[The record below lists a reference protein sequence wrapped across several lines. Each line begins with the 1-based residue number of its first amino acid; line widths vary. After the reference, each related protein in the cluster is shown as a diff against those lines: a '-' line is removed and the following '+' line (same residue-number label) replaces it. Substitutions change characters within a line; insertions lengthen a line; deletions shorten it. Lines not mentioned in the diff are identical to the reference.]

1 MSLQRNDQPIEEQNQ
16 EQTEPTQSPT
26 TEELQQSLKDLWTQI
41 ESYRAETQEQAAD
54 KYEITLL
61 LSTIYEMCDIQNRF
75 MENIKSELTTTLNVQ
90 NEYKESVRAE
100 VVKILNRTYTQIEL
114 RQDAALNKML
124 EEADKSLNKLIS
136 KTDDCFT
143 NCSFAADTVSKRVTE
158 MKTIGSITDFLLML
172 APLAVIGS
180 FVLKIIEL
188 FS

>member
-1 MSLQRNDQPIEEQNQ
+1 MSLQRNEQPTEEQTQ
-16 EQTEPTQSPT
+16 EQETSTQLPT
-26 TEELQQSLKDLWTQI
+26 TAELQQSLKDLWAQI

-61 LSTIYEMCDIQNRF
+61 LTTVYEMCDIQNCF

-100 VVKILNRTYTQIEL
+100 VGKILNRIYTQIEL

-124 EEADKSLNKLIS
+124 EGADKSLNKLVS
-136 KTDDCFT
+136 KTDECFI
-143 NCSFAADTVSKRVTE
+143 NCNFAVDNVKKQITE
-158 MKTIGSITDFLLML
+158 MKKIESITDFLLML

-188 FS
+188 FG

>member
-16 EQTEPTQSPT
+16 EQTEPTQSQT
-26 TEELQQSLKDLWTQI
+26 TEELQQSLKDLWVQI
-41 ESYRAETQEQAAD
+41 EGYRAQTQEQAAD

-61 LSTIYEMCDIQNRF
+61 LTTIYEMCEIQNRF
-75 MENIKSELTTTLNVQ
+75 MENVESELTTTLNVQ
-90 NEYKESVRAE
+90 NEYKENVRAE
-100 VVKILNRTYTQIEL
+100 VGKILNRTYTQIEL

-124 EEADKSLNKLIS
+124 EEADKSLNKLVS
-136 KTDDCFT
+136 KTDECFI
-143 NCSFAADTVSKRVTE
+143 NCNFAVDNVKKQITE
-158 MKTIGSITDFLLML
+158 MKKIDSITDFLLML